1 MEIFYISTLVL
12 VTQKYILIT
21 KYTELLILGHSE
33 IYSIQMIPQYSCLL
47 ANGKQEQHLQSR
59 TNFEHI
65 FHLSSHCSSSSS
77 FETLRPSGKV
87 ITGAQDP
94 LPCAG
99 EKLSSSWKRLI
110 CNVMA
115 FPKANMTIDLFL
127 KQQIWSVKILC
138 SCTPIQS

>member
-12 VTQKYILIT
+12 VTQKYISIT
-21 KYTELLILGHSE
+21 KYTELLILGHNK

-47 ANGKQEQHLQSR
+47 ANSKQEQHLQSC

-65 FHLSSHCSSSSS
+65 FHLSSQCSSSNS

-87 ITGAQDP
+87 IPGAQDP

-99 EKLSSSWKRLI
+99 EKLSSNHQLEVINLQRNGIPQSKHDNRLI
-110 CNVMA
+110 SQA
-115 FPKANMTIDLFL
+115 ANMV
-127 KQQIWSVKILC
+127 S
-138 SCTPIQS
+138 

>member
-12 VTQKYILIT
+12 VTQKYIFIT

-33 IYSIQMIPQYSCLL
+33 TYSIQMIPQYSCLL
-47 ANGKQEQHLQSR
+47 ANGKQEQHLQSHLQSR

-77 FETLRPSGKV
+77 FETLRPSRKV

-99 EKLSSSWKRLI
+99 EKLSSNHQLEAINLQRNDIPQSKHDNRLI
-110 CNVMA
+110 SQA
-115 FPKANMTIDLFL
+115 ANMV
-127 KQQIWSVKILC
+127 S
-138 SCTPIQS
+138 